1 MDKTHKS
8 KIESDIKK
16 NKRKYTFY
24 TPAGVKSAV
33 WKHFQL
39 IKRGAEI
46 VDFARCS
53 KCEILLSYTP
63 KGGTGSLL
71 RHACRFMPSTSSGIQ
86 RKIDTFTC
94 KKVPYTTKKEIVL
107 KQLYFITKD
116 IRPLC
121 ITEGKT

>member
-39 IKRGAEI
+39 IKRGEVI
-46 VDFARCS
+46 GDFTGCN
-53 KCEILLSYTP
+53 KCEILLS
-63 KGGTGSLL
+63 
-71 RHACRFMPSTSSGIQ
+71 
-86 RKIDTFTC
+86 
-94 KKVPYTTKKEIVL
+94 
-107 KQLYFITKD
+107 
-116 IRPLC
+116 
-121 ITEGKT
+121 

>member
-39 IKRGAEI
+39 IKRGEEI

-53 KCEILLSYTP
+53 KFEILLSYTP
-63 KGGTGSLL
+63 
-71 RHACRFMPSTSSGIQ
+71 
-86 RKIDTFTC
+86 
-94 KKVPYTTKKEIVL
+94 
-107 KQLYFITKD
+107 
-116 IRPLC
+116 
-121 ITEGKT
+121 